1 MFPLISAVKMAST
14 EVDYQPADGKKSGI
28 AGQIQG
34 FRNYMWNGETKE
46 FMGRT
51 GESWGTC
58 VFCTLHAINT
68 GMLDVSSNGCPNNGE
83 SYDLDEKL
91 CI

>member
-1 MFPLISAVKMAST
+1 MAST
-14 EVDYQPADGKKSGI
+14 EVDYQPADGKKTGI

-34 FRNYMWNGETKE
+34 FKDFLWNGETKE
-46 FMGRT
+46 IMGRT
-51 GESWGTC
+51 GESWGKHALCT
-58 VFCTLHAINT
+58 FCAINT
-68 GMLDVSSNGCPNNGE
+68 GKLNARPNGCPNNGE